1 MDRANDK
8 GGVEIAERTYPLDA
22 VLANFSVSLS
32 EVAQAI
38 LRISPTG
45 VVGIGSVAQT

>member
-1 MDRANDK
+1 MGRANGK
-8 GGVEIAERTYPLDA
+8 GGVEIAERTYPLGA

-38 LRISPTG
+38 SRFSPTE
-45 VVGIGSVAQT
+45 VVGKGKVRL